1 MTPPVP
7 VDNEQRLYRSQP
19 RDGRQRHARNARSS
33 IVRSQRPAPSVP
45 LERRGRGGRSATGR
59 RTSRDAGDDHNE
71 SKDEDAKNAERG
83 GSRSEDNS
91 DATRRADNTDRMVT
105 VPEQQLV
112 QLQNTLVAVAHAAN
126 ISIGAPC
133 AHCERSYLMAADGLL
148 FCPHC
153 NYRRSL

>member
-1 MTPPVP
+1 M
-7 VDNEQRLYRSQP
+7 DNEQRLYRSQP
-19 RDGRQRHARNARSS
+19 RDGRQRHARHARSS
-33 IVRSQRPAPSVP
+33 IARSQRLDPSVP
-45 LERRGRGGRSATGR
+45 LDRRGRDDRSATGR
-59 RTSRDAGDDHNE
+59 RTSRDTGDDHNE
-71 SKDEDAKNAERG
+71 SEDDEDTKTAERS
-83 GSRSEDNS
+83 GSRSEDDP
-91 DATRRADNTDRMVT
+91 DAVRRADNTDRMVT
-105 VPEQQLV
+105 VPEQQLI